1 MISLRIPGRRA
12 AGAIAGVIVGGL
24 PFGGTLS
31 LPAWSDEWYV
41 EPLVQTQVLAND
53 NITLDRNKKE
63 EVAGGILSPQLRLG
77 HRSETL
83 DLSLT
88 GRVDLN
94 GYVVNSQLSSVDEK
108 VGTHTVYTT
117 ELGKLG
123 LDTEYSRDTIFD
135 TPEEN
140 TGKNI
145 GDSRLTKISASPSWS
160 YQFTELDNL
169 NLSAGYLDQSYSHS
183 DVDRTDYKYYSA
195 SASWLHQFTETDAL
209 SSGFSYGRYEPDG
222 SQSSNAD
229 IIDLQL
235 GWIHDF
241 SENVRLQAIGGPS
254 LTIQQDIDPDTGES
268 KGKSSDLGYNA
279 DVRLSYKIT
288 ELASLEANYT
298 RKTEPTGDGQT
309 RDRDRIGLNFSYRIG
324 ELTTL
329 RLAGNYTGNDTSNI
343 TGTSNSDD
351 TFRRYL
357 SVSPSITW
365 QLQDDLDLALSYRFQ
380 DETFRHPSDD
390 AYSNAVFLTLT
401 YRAPRWS
408 WSD

>member
-1 MISLRIPGRRA
+1 MDFQRIPGRR
-12 AGAIAGVIVGGL
+12 IVGAVAGGL
-24 PFGGTLS
+24 ALGCALA
-31 LPAWSDEWYV
+31 LPAWSDEWYA
-41 EPLVQTQVLAND
+41 EPQVQTQVLAND
-53 NITLDRNKKE
+53 NITLNRNNKE
-63 EVAGGILSPQLRLG
+63 EVVGGILSPQLRVG

-83 DLSLT
+83 DLNLT

-108 VGTHTVYTT
+108 VNLHSAYTT

-123 LDTEYSRDTIFD
+123 LDSEYSRDTIFD

-140 TGKNI
+140 SGGHI
-145 GDSRLTKISASPSWS
+145 GDTRLTKMSTSPSWS
-160 YQFTELDNL
+160 YQFTDLDNL
-169 NLSAGYLDQSYSHS
+169 TLSAGYLDQSYGSS
-183 DVDRTDYKYYSA
+183 DVERTDYKYYSA
-195 SASWLHQFTETDAL
+195 STSWLHQFTETDAL

-222 SQSSNAD
+222 SQSSSAD
-229 IIDLQL
+229 IIDVQL

-254 LTIQQDIDPDTGES
+254 LTIQKDFDPDTGES
-268 KGKSSDLGYNA
+268 KGKSNDLGYNA
-279 DVRLSYKIT
+279 DVRLTYKIT
-288 ELASLEANYT
+288 DLASLEANYT
-298 RKTEPTGDGQT
+298 RKTEPTGDGET
-309 RDRDRIGLNFSYRIG
+309 RDRDRIGLNFSYRLG
-324 ELTTL
+324 ELTTF

-380 DETFRHPSDD
+380 NETFQHPTDE
-390 AYSNAVFLTLT
+390 AFSNAVFLTLT